1 MESYGPLVPIWV
13 QAIIIALV
21 IFILVRYGRLISIK
35 WTGIAWGVIC
45 LLFLLIVAFKVDY
58 IYNIASSIVGVVSA
72 MFFYKIISTRSKMPQ
87 AAVIAISFALVV
99 IWLVVY
105 MFILGW
111 IFS

>member
-21 IFILVRYGRLISIK
+21 IFILVRYGRLISTK

-72 MFFYKIISTRSKMPQ
+72 MFFYTIISTRSKMPQ
-87 AAVIAISFALVV
+87 AAVIAISFALAV

>member
-21 IFILVRYGRLISIK
+21 IFILVRYGRLIYK
-35 WTGIAWGVIC
+35 KLKGISWGVI
-45 LLFLLIVAFKVDY
+45 FLQFILKVAFKFDF

>member
-21 IFILVRYGRLISIK
+21 IFILVRYGRLISTK

-87 AAVIAISFALVV
+87 AAVIAIVCPSV

-105 MFILGW
+105 MLFLG
-111 IFS
+111 

>member
-21 IFILVRYGRLISIK
+21 IFILVRYSGSLSMK

-45 LLFLLIVAFKVDY
+45 LLSIVAFKVDY
-58 IYNIASSIVGVVSA
+58 FYNIASNIVGTISA
-72 MFFYKIISTRSKMPQ
+72 IFFYKIISTRSKMPK
-87 AAVIAISFALVV
+87 AANIAVAFALTV
-99 IWLVVY
+99 IWLILF

-111 IFS
+111 IFDR